1 MSASDQESPVHIKRY
16 ILQLYV
22 DIYPICILVK
32 CVVFISQTITLFK
45 VTEITVEA
53 IEMVETIEM
62 VTATEEIQ
70 PEIQMEPGGGRQT
83 DLSVMTQI

>member
-1 MSASDQESPVHIKRY
+1 MCTVF
-16 ILQLYV
+16 ILQ
-22 DIYPICILVK
+22 K
-32 CVVFISQTITLFK
+32 ITLFK
-45 VTEITVEA
+45 VTQITVEA